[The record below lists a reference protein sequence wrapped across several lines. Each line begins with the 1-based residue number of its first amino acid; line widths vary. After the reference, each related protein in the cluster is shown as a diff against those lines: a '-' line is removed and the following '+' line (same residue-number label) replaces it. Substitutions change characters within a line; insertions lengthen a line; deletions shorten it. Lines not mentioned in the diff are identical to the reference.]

1 MGASL
6 HVSLPDEMRRFVD
19 EISNGKSVYATP
31 SEYVRALIRKDM
43 DQQMEF
49 ERIILQGLDDVNQG
63 RLVPGEEFMESLIAE
78 FSPKDS
84 DS

>member
-1 MGASL
+1 MGTSL

-43 DQQMEF
+43 EQRTF
-49 ERIILQGLDDVNQG
+49 ETTVLQGVSEAQGGDFVADDFVDG
-63 RLVPGEEFMESLIAE
+63 VIAQY
-78 FSPKDS
+78 K
-84 DS
+84 